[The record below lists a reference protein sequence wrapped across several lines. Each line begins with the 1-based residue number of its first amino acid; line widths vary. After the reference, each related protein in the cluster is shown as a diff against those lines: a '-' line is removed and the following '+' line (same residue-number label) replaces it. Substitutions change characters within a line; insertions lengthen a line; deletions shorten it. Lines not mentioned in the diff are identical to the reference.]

1 MSAGNASQPSGKTPN
16 AAPAGNADGPLR
28 GIALILAASLFFSC
42 ADTGQKWLTATMSPF
57 EAVWLRYSVFT
68 VLAVSLAGAR
78 VGRVFRTRQL
88 PLQIARGLS
97 MVAAACC
104 FTWALHYLPVAEA
117 TAINFVFPLFIT
129 GLSIVF
135 LKERITL
142 GQLLATLVGLA
153 GVLMIVQPGSAAFQ
167 PAALLPVLTAGIW
180 SCGVVITRYMS
191 AGERPETTLAYSALV
206 GVIIL
211 TAVQPFVWRTPTVT
225 ELLIGAATGIAS
237 TVGHWLFVLAF
248 RNADASTLAPFTY
261 SQIVW
266 ATGLGYLVFG
276 NLPGASTF
284 IGGTIIVAAGLYV
297 AHGHRRKETNS
308 LVPPA

>member
-1 MSAGNASQPSGKTPN
+1 MPN
-16 AAPAGNADGPLR
+16 AAPTGNADGPLR

-42 ADTGQKWLTATMSPF
+42 ADTGQKWLTAAMSPF

-68 VLAVSLAGAR
+68 MLAVGLAHAR
-78 VGRVFRTRQL
+78 GGRILKTRQL

-97 MVAAACC
+97 MVAAACS
-104 FTWALHYLPVAEA
+104 FTWALYYLPVAEA

-135 LKERITL
+135 LKERIML
-142 GQLLATLVGLA
+142 GQFLATLVGLA
-153 GVLMIVQPGSAAFQ
+153 GVLIIVQPGSAAFQ
-167 PAALLPVLTAGIW
+167 PAALLPVLAAGVW
-180 SCGVVITRYMS
+180 SGGVVITRYMS
-191 AGERPETTLAYSALV
+191 ASERPETTLAYSALV
-206 GVIIL
+206 GMIAL
-211 TAVQPFVWRTPTVT
+211 TAVQPLVWQTPTVV
-225 ELLIGAATGIAS
+225 ELLIGVATGIAS
-237 TVGHWLFVLAF
+237 TVGHWLLVLAF
-248 RNADASTLAPFTY
+248 RNAAASTLAPFTY

-297 AHGHRRKETNS
+297 ANGHRHKKTGS
-308 LVPPA
+308 LAPPV